1 MLIDPNA
8 YRHHPDLAARI
19 VDPSESFFRDL
30 NLAELDQR
38 MIDNGR
44 GADWRYPDA
53 VREAMRADALSGR
66 EGHPLWVFGYGSL
79 MWDPGFRFDE
89 VRHGTARGYSRSMC
103 LVDRFGARGSPEAPG
118 LMAGLAEGGS
128 CEGLVFR
135 IPPEMV
141 QVESEIVWR
150 REMIAHAYRAVFV
163 PVDTAQGR
171 VEALAFV
178 ADETAPY
185 IDVNVPHETQVG
197 YIATGQGMRGT
208 SLEYLEKMLQQFH
221 ALEVEDPMLEG
232 LLRDVQARLDAMA
245 QTAP

>member
-1 MLIDPNA
+1 MLIDPSA
-8 YRHHPDLAARI
+8 YRHHPELAARI

-38 MIDNGR
+38 MIENGR
-44 GADWRYPDA
+44 GPDWRYPDT
-53 VREAMRADALSGR
+53 VREAMRARTLTGR
-66 EGHPLWVFGYGSL
+66 EGQPLWVFGYGSL
-79 MWDPGFRFDE
+79 MWDPGFLFDE
-89 VRHGTARGYSRSMC
+89 VRHGIAQGFSRSMC
-103 LVDRFGARGSPEAPG
+103 LVDRFGARGSPDAPG

-135 IPPEMV
+135 IPPELV
-141 QVESEIVWR
+141 ARESEIVWR

-178 ADETAPY
+178 ADETAEN
-185 IDVNVPHETQVG
+185 IDVAVPREVQIG

-232 LLRDVQARLDAMA
+232 LLRDVRARIAAISQA
-245 QTAP
+245 TP